1 MPRDDA
7 GGGVLVR
14 GVWRGP
20 RTRGGVFLKA
30 GLVLRMQVTKVK
42 GAFSPCL
49 VSPQYP
55 KKCYST
61 CYIKCLH
68 GALNVD
74 EKN

>member
-30 GLVLRMQVTKVK
+30 GLVLVLVLRIQVTKVK
-42 GAFSPCL
+42 ETIDYFRL
-49 VSPQYP
+49 V
-55 KKCYST
+55 
-61 CYIKCLH
+61 
-68 GALNVD
+68 
-74 EKN
+74 